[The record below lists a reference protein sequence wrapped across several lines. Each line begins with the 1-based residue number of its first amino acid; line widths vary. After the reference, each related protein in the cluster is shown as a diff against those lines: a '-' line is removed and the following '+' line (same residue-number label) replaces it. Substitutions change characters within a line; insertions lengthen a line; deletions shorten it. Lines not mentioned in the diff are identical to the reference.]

1 MEALWERLRALFLVP
16 AAARPA
22 AAAPA
27 PPSVGLLCRPGD
39 ALGTGAALALSL
51 ARAARLGPPV
61 LCLWRAEPARPA
73 WTAPVAPEARR
84 GVAATSAHGLDVE
97 GGGRLVR
104 VTLPQDS
111 RDAAVAA
118 HRAAV
123 VAAGPVV
130 HAIAGARDEAVD
142 GLLAVQDGL
151 VLVAHGG
158 DDPVAEL
165 AQASLAALGPPV
177 CSCHPV
183 RGPARTLAAAGIR
196 TAAMRA
202 QLGLA
207 LEPAR

>member
-16 AAARPA
+16 ATRPA
-22 AAAPA
+22 AAVPA

-39 ALGTGAALALSL
+39 ALATGAALALSL
-51 ARAARLGPPV
+51 ARVAGLGPPL

-73 WTAPVAPEARR
+73 WTAPVGPEARR
-84 GVAATSAHGLDVE
+84 VVAATSAHGLDAE

-104 VTLPQDS
+104 LSLPEDS

-123 VAAGPVV
+123 VAPGPVV
-130 HAIAGARDEAVD
+130 HALAGARDEAVD

-151 VLVAHGG
+151 VLVAPAG

-177 CSCHPV
+177 CSCRPV
-183 RGPARTLAAAGIR
+183 RGPARALAAAGVR
-196 TAAMRA
+196 TAGMRA